1 MDKTILEYNCGCM
14 RKNKIIWND
23 NCEIHKKKYLD
34 NDKNEYLIEMDCGC
48 FYEYRT
54 HTINNTRYKYCDL
67 HFLLKQIHESEIEH
81 KKIQNIISS
90 LESKL

>member
-1 MDKTILEYNCGCM
+1 M
-14 RKNKIIWND
+14 IIVKY
-23 NCEIHKKKYLD
+23 IKKCLD

-54 HTINNTRYKYCDL
+54 HTINNPRYKYCDL
-67 HFLLKQIHESEIEH
+67 FFTKTNHESEIEH